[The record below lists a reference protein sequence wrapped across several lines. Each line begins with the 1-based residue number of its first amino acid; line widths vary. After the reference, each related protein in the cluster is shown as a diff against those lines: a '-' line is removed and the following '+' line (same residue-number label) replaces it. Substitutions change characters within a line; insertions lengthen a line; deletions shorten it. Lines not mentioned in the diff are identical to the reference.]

1 MVAIF
6 VSLFFA
12 FIVVASC
19 FIPLLSMG
27 KRLFLSRALEGIPL
41 HGDCGV
47 GQNTHRAHC
56 TLGTSHAG
64 AHRTSELIACRGA
77 IKHHGAIANYGAT
90 ASEIVWR
97 RKTLNWSRARGE
109 RKRHNRARST
119 VPHTATPHCTS
130 LSQPLYTPSNI
141 LNPEAFYPTQNTK
154 RRRRPGR
161 PFGLG
166 SSRISHLSMAS

>member
-1 MVAIF
+1 MPRSTPRWAVCEFFSFDLVEEAGWLRF
-6 VSLFFA
+6 LCLYFFA

-19 FIPLLSMG
+19 FIPFLSMG

-64 AHRTSELIACRGA
+64 AHPTSELIACRGA

-90 ASEIVWR
+90 ASEIMWR

-109 RKRHNRARST
+109 RKRRTARGAPYRTPPHRTAHRSANLST
-119 VPHTATPHCTS
+119 HPPTS
-130 LSQPLYTPSNI
+130 
-141 LNPEAFYPTQNTK
+141 
-154 RRRRPGR
+154 
-161 PFGLG
+161 
-166 SSRISHLSMAS
+166 